1 MKLYKIVIVE
11 DDRIIRK
18 SIINSDWNSIQA
30 EVVGEASDGE
40 RGLEVIKEK
49 NPHLVITDINMPF
62 MDGITFAKKVR
73 EINPSIRIIFLTGY
87 DNFAYVHEAVLLKS
101 DDYLLKPINHEI
113 LLEKAEVALR
123 AWFEENQKQEKLTA
137 SLPLLQQEFLSQ
149 VLFNSAEID
158 QTDIHNELLKL
169 GIYLTGPEYLIIN
182 VRIQD
187 YSEKIDLYCYLK
199 DWQMDTEIEIL
210 SFQYNEV
217 FLILSVEEDQT
228 AWIDRFTD
236 DLRRTLNKRTKHK
249 VHFTTSSVYSEIQEI
264 ETGIIEVKSKM
275 EYKKIQNN
283 VDELNDL
290 EFMDNYDDY
299 INQVKSYI
307 SILQVHNLHLEEVK
321 RFIFSIVA
329 YLCVIFNQQTNKKSD
344 RLNQFE
350 IGQKVLQ
357 SKSISEV
364 IDVVENLMTQIEHSS
379 NEQNLKEKSD
389 SLVYRALNYIEEHFT
404 DSELSLVTV
413 AKEIHVTPPYLS
425 NLFKGKTDKNF
436 TEYLLELRMNKAKD
450 LLESTRLRVQEIA
463 EEIGYLN
470 PHYFSSSFKKY
481 TKMTPLEYRKSLA
494 EQRK

>member
-18 SIINSDWNSIQA
+18 SIINSDWSSIQA

-40 RGLEVIKEK
+40 RGLEVIKET
-49 NPHLVITDINMPF
+49 NPQLIITDINMPF

-87 DNFAYVHEAVLLKS
+87 DNFDYVHEAVLLKS

-113 LLEKAEVALR
+113 LLEKTEIALI

-137 SLPLLQQEFLSQ
+137 SLPLLQQEFLTQ
-149 VLFNSAEID
+149 VLFNSDEID

-187 YSEKIDLYCYLK
+187 YSENIDLYCYLK

-217 FLILSVEEDQT
+217 FLILSVEEEQT
-228 AWIDRFTD
+228 AWIERFTD
-236 DLRRTLNKRTKHK
+236 DLKRTLNKRTKHK
-249 VHFTTSSVYSEIQEI
+249 VHLTTSNVYSEIQEI

-275 EYKKIQNN
+275 EYKKIQNS

-290 EFMDNYDDY
+290 EFMDSYDDY
-299 INQVKSYI
+299 INQVKNYI
-307 SILQVHNLHLEEVK
+307 SILQFHNLHLEEVK
-321 RFIFSIVA
+321 RFMFSIIA
-329 YLCVIFNQQTNKKSD
+329 YLCVIFNQQTKKKSD

-364 IDVVENLMTQIEHSS
+364 IEVVENLITQIEHSS
-379 NEQNLKEKSD
+379 NEQNLKEKSE
-389 SLVYRALNYIEEHFT
+389 SLVYRALNYMEEHFT
-404 DSELSLVTV
+404 DSELSLVNV

-450 LLESTRLRVQEIA
+450 LLESTQLRVQEIA
-463 EEIGYLN
+463 EEVGYLN
-470 PHYFSSSFKKY
+470 PHYFSSSFKKH

-494 EQRK
+494 E